1 MDFADVL
8 HLGAA
13 AHVESIRIQHLL
25 DIPLRTLAL
34 QNGACDLPEVHMRL
48 RRWKFRD
55 DSIVSQFQ
63 RQLAVG
69 LITGGGVGM
78 ALMPTDRFYFGA
90 LPVVIGV
97 YFALVG
103 LMESTGD

>member
-1 MDFADVL
+1 
-8 HLGAA
+8 
-13 AHVESIRIQHLL
+13 
-25 DIPLRTLAL
+25 
-34 QNGACDLPEVHMRL
+34 MRL

-69 LITGGGVGM
+69 LITGGVVGM